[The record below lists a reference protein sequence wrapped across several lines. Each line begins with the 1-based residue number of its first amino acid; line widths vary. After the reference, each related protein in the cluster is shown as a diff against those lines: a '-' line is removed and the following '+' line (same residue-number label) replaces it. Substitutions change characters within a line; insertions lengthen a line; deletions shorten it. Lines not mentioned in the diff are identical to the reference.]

1 MKYQIPLPPGY
12 ESIEAQIRRARAER
26 SVIMGQAF
34 ADGVDALCRAVSRV
48 SGAILT
54 SFSNAR
60 DAATIEA
67 DVLMKRGRARSDP
80 R

>member
-1 MKYQIPLPPGY
+1 VKYLIPLPPGY

-34 ADGVDALCRAVSRV
+34 ADGVDALYRAVSRICN
-48 SGAILT
+48 AILT
-54 SFSNAR
+54 SFGNAR

-67 DVLMKRGRARSDP
+67 DVLMKRDRTRSDV